1 MDGPVACTIGAVS
14 RYGADYR
21 IARPTGVCAATGRL
35 LEPGT
40 PCIAT
45 LCELPGEEGFER
57 RDYSLEAW
65 NAGGRPDDVFSQWKT
80 IVPDPH
86 ARQKVFVDDDV
97 LLDLFESLA
106 GQTGRKR
113 LAYRFILSLV
123 LMRKKLLRYSGRRG
137 EGEDEQWL
145 LAARGAP
152 PDQPPI
158 EVANPHL
165 TDADV
170 RELIEQLSEVL
181 RGEM

>member
-1 MDGPVACTIGAVS
+1 MS

-21 IARPTGVCAATGRL
+21 IARPTGVCAVTGRR

-65 NAGGRPDDVFSQWKT
+65 NAGGRPDDVFSHWKM

-86 ARQKVFVDDDV
+86 AKQQVFVDDDV

-106 GQTGRKR
+106 GQASRKR
-113 LAYRFILSLV
+113 VAYRFLLSLV
-123 LMRKKLLRYSGRRG
+123 LMRKKLFRYAGRRG
-137 EGEDEQWL
+137 DNDGEQWL
-145 LAARGAP
+145 LVAKGAP

-158 EVANPHL
+158 EVTNPHL
-165 TDADV
+165 NDADV
-170 RELIEQLSEVL
+170 RELTEQLSEVL
-181 RGEM
+181 RGEL